1 MSKQV
6 VVVGGG
12 VIGLLTAFNLAA
24 KVGQVVVCDQGEV
37 GRESSWAGGGIVSP
51 LYPWRYSPA
60 VTALAHW
67 SQDFYPQLG
76 ERLFASTGV
85 DPEVHTTGL
94 YWLDLDDEAEALAW
108 AEREQRPLSAVDI
121 SAAYDA
127 VPVLGPGFKRAIYMA
142 GVANVRNPRLV
153 KSLKAALLALPNVTL
168 REHCQIT
175 GFAEQGG
182 RVTGVQTAD
191 GVLAADEVVLSAG
204 AWSGDL
210 LRTLGLEL
218 PVEPV
223 KGQMIL
229 FKCAEDFLP
238 SMVLAKGRYAIPRRD
253 GHILVGSTLE
263 HAGYDKTPTE
273 EALES
278 LKASAVELLPE
289 LEGAT
294 VVAHWAGLRPGS
306 PEGIPYIGPVPG
318 HAGLWLNCG
327 HYRNGLVLAP
337 ASCQLFTDLL
347 TGAEPIIDPA
357 RGLKTVE
364 QGAATSVLLAASPL
378 VEGVGGRYFENCNEA
393 VRVDRRGGPGTGG
406 VAPYALDPANAQRLW
421 ELSLQW
427 TDA

>member
-24 KVGQVVVCDQGEV
+24 SVDQVVICDQGEV

-76 ERLFASTGV
+76 ERLFASTGL

-94 YWLDLDDEAEALAW
+94 YWLDLDDQAQALAW
-108 AEREQRPLSAVDI
+108 ADRQQRPLSAVDI
-121 SAAYDA
+121 SAVYDA
-127 VPVLGPGFKRAIYMA
+127 VPVLGPGYERALYME

-153 KSLKAALLALPNVTL
+153 KSLKAALQALPNVSV

-175 GFAEQGG
+175 GFVQQGG
-182 RVTGVQTAD
+182 RIIGVSTAE
-191 GVLAADEVVLSAG
+191 GELAADEVVLSAG
-204 AWSGDL
+204 AWSGEL
-210 LRTLGLEL
+210 LRYLGLEL

-263 HAGYDKTPTE
+263 HAGYDKTPTD
-273 EALES
+273 EALAS
-278 LKASAVELLPE
+278 LKASAVDLLPG
-289 LEGAT
+289 LEGAP

-306 PEGIPYIGPVPG
+306 PEGVPFIGPVPG
-318 HAGLWLNCG
+318 FEGLWLNCG

-337 ASCQLFTDLL
+337 ASCQLLADLL
-347 TGAEPIIDPA
+347 NGAEPIIDPA
-357 RGLKTVE
+357 
-364 QGAATSVLLAASPL
+364 
-378 VEGVGGRYFENCNEA
+378 
-393 VRVDRRGGPGTGG
+393 
-406 VAPYALDPANAQRLW
+406 PYAPQGRLG
-421 ELSLQW
+421 
-427 TDA
+427 